1 MARIELRYATI
12 RMKDGFAGTAAIN
25 QGVTAPA
32 NGDTSFTI
40 DAVSVNHVSGHQVI
54 PKGARFTFAADTTR
68 TYVVTGRTPDNTT
81 GPTTAITFTPALAT
95 ASGIPADNGVL
106 TFKSQ
111 QLDIKVGDG
120 NLTYTAA
127 NNYEY
132 DLDRGT
138 LSTVREG
145 DDIPLEVSLDMVYE
159 FVTTGTGEAITP
171 IDALTRKGGAVE
183 WTSTS
188 TDVCEPY
195 AVDIEV
201 DHLPPCAG
209 VQREITLFPDFRS
222 DSREFDLSAA
232 TISVQGRCN
241 ATEPTYQRAAQ

>member
-12 RMKDGFAGTAAIN
+12 RMKDGFAGTATVN

-32 NGDTSFTI
+32 NGDTSLTI
-40 DAVSVNHVSGHQVI
+40 DAVSVNHVSANQVI
-54 PKGARFTFAADTTR
+54 PKGARFTFTADTTR

-95 ASGIPADNGVL
+95 ASGLPADNAVL
-106 TFKSQ
+106 TFKPQ
-111 QLDIKVGDG
+111 QLDIKIGDG
-120 NLTYTAA
+120 NLTYTSA

-132 DLDRGT
+132 ELDRGT

-145 DDIPLEVSLDMVYE
+145 DDIPLELSLDMVYE
-159 FVTTGTGEAITP
+159 FVTTGTGEAVTP

-188 TDVCEPY
+188 TDPCEPY

-201 DHLPPCAG
+201 EHVPPCG
-209 VQREITLFPDFRS
+209 GIQKEITLFPDFRS

-232 TISVQGRCN
+232 SISVTGRCN
-241 ATEPTYQRAAQ
+241 VTDPSYLRSS